1 MEGHDVAMFDEGPY
15 VPARTTAHVADRSA
29 TLTAVSL
36 TDAESLVRL
45 SPEALDDLR
54 GVLLAERD
62 TWTGR
67 LSEYETMLAGA
78 AFGAFGAEIRQ
89 LAKASITHV
98 RDAIDD
104 IDRALE
110 RLVERYGSCEWCDAT
125 IPSEALKA
133 ISRARLCRPCQRRAF
148 RRH

>member
-1 MEGHDVAMFDEGPY
+1 M
-15 VPARTTAHVADRSA
+15 
-29 TLTAVSL
+29 TAVSL
-36 TDAESLVRL
+36 SDTEELHRL

-54 GVLLAERD
+54 GVLLVERD
-62 TWTGR
+62 TWSGR
-67 LSEYETMLAGA
+67 LTEYETMLAGA
-78 AFGAFGAEIRQ
+78 AFDAFGAEVRQ
-89 LAKASITHV
+89 LAKASIAHV

-110 RLVERYGSCEWCDAT
+110 RLVERYGSCEWCDAA
-125 IPSEALKA
+125 IPSEALKT